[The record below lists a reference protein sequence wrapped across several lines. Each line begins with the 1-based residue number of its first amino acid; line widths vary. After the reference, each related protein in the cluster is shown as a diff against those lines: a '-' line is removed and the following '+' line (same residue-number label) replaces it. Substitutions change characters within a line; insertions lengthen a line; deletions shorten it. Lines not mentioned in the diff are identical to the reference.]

1 MVQSN
6 VYFPSLSKIGSYH
19 LSRNTL
25 IQYATNNSIQ
35 SYVGLTNSGS
45 NGGIAYQPGVCGSLS
60 YRTAVARTGS
70 WTEMNTAEV
79 RLGEVRVV
87 KFRLG

>member
-1 MVQSN
+1 MGL
-6 VYFPSLSKIGSYH
+6 FHLSLKLVANIF
-19 LSRNTL
+19 SRNTL

-79 RLGEVRVV
+79 RLD
-87 KFRLG
+87 